1 MVRMVP
7 TRLNMKF
14 ESFRALLFFLVR
26 LNLLSNGTSK
36 LLYELATRSDC
47 RVEQMFH
54 VEGRAHPTWMCNSD
68 SQSYLL
74 VEGVR
79 IIKSLMTAGCI
90 AETYVTQGLFIENAI
105 VGNLT
110 TLSPHRPFTARPNPT
125 AGRVLTDFLFE
136 KRCIAQVAG
145 TI

>member
-1 MVRMVP
+1 MMMARMVP
-7 TRLNMKF
+7 ARLNMKF

-26 LNLLSNGTSK
+26 LNLVSYGTSR
-36 LLYELATRSDC
+36 LLYELATCSDC

-54 VEGRAHPTWMCNSD
+54 VEGRAHPTWMRNSD

-90 AETYVTQGLFIENAI
+90 TETYITQGLFIENAT

-110 TLSPHRPFTARPNPT
+110 TLSLDRPFTARPNST
-125 AGRVLTDFLFE
+125 AGRVE